1 MRPSSATKQKEIPTK
16 TVPKSQPSS
25 ITKAQPSTLTKTQ
38 TSSISKAQPST
49 LPKKPTTTSS
59 TSSIP
64 KEPRAL
70 PMTEEEKRIKRE
82 IIDPLNQFECLRNTL
97 LQWIYLNNSFKEQKT
112 ALKERM
118 EVEFYDRTQQVLE
131 AQDKAMEMKINIS
144 REEAIKE
151 LEEILSFEHGQCQQ
165 ISQGIVDF
173 EENLEIL
180 KDYMENGLKKIEVG
194 ENIVI
199 YPEEFNEELVNIK
212 NKLGELETKY
222 KEEWETSDSIEEKMK
237 EFIELS
243 LEEHQELMALIELM
257 ASKQSAIEK
266 RNFEDYTDFQESRV
280 KDLEALIFG
289 EL

>member
-1 MRPSSATKQKEIPTK
+1 MRPSTATKKDPPKTTQIPPK
-16 TVPKSQPSS
+16 TISSKTTQP
-25 ITKAQPSTLTKTQ
+25 
-38 TSSISKAQPST
+38 TSLQ
-49 LPKKPTTTSS
+49 KKPSVSSS

-64 KEPRAL
+64 KEPKAL
-70 PMTEEEKRIKRE
+70 PMTEEERKIRRE
-82 IIDPLNQFECLRNTL
+82 IIEPLNQFECLRNTL
-97 LQWIYLNNSFKEQKT
+97 LQWIYLNNIMKEQKQN
-112 ALKERM
+112 LKERM

-131 AQDKAMEMKINIS
+131 AQDNAMELKINIS

-151 LEEILSFEHGQCQQ
+151 LEDILSFEHQQCQQ

-212 NKLGELETKY
+212 NKLGELESKY
-222 KEEWETSDSIEEKMK
+222 KEEWEKSENIEQKMK

-243 LEEHQELMALIELM
+243 LEEHQELMALIEVM
-257 ASKQSAIEK
+257 ATKQSAIEK
-266 RNFEDYTDFQESRV
+266 RNFEDYSDFQEARV
-280 KDLEALIFG
+280 KELESLIFG